1 MRECICR
8 TRITYIH
15 IFIFPVSTGGTG
27 GATAT
32 RHPLIPKVACAVRPR
47 NRAQCARCIRCAA
60 HAVRGVGAAGVGVVC
75 VDWTRCARALSGAFA
90 VRARSACVTRVVPCG
105 VRRVEAC
112 RAEAVFDSL
121 AHES

>member
-8 TRITYIH
+8 TRIAYIH
-15 IFIFPVSTGGTG
+15 IFIFSVSTGGTCC
-27 GATAT
+27 ATAT
-32 RHPLIPKVACAVRPR
+32 RHPLIPKVAGAVHPR

-60 HAVRGVGAAGVGVVC
+60 HAVRDVCAAGVGVVR
-75 VDWTRCARALSGAFA
+75 VGRTRCARALSGAFA
-90 VRARSACVTRVVPCG
+90 VRARSACVTRVEPRG

>member
-60 HAVRGVGAAGVGVVC
+60 HAVRGVALLESGLYVLTGHAVHELC
-75 VDWTRCARALSGAFA
+75 PALSPYVPGAHA
-90 VRARSACVTRVVPCG
+90 
-105 VRRVEAC
+105 
-112 RAEAVFDSL
+112 
-121 AHES
+121 